1 MRRMLIAST
10 ILLLMVLSPWTYA
23 TENLEEN
30 SESNAS
36 GRAADIVISELFIS
50 PNNLVS
56 NENSTNLY
64 GAVDWNG
71 DQDYGK
77 YSDQFIEI
85 WNSGDSAEDI
95 SSWILSTTSGS
106 PPCQL
111 AYDTMLN
118 ADARIVVFRADSDLD
133 LSYFDGETVSISDT
147 SSTVVDSMSFPAGDS
162 SYGQSY
168 IEENGVLT
176 KDDPTPGRAADFSG
190 DYTVPDNIVK
200 CYKLSNTDSSRAF
213 LLKGRV
219 VTMDGETNVINDGN
233 VMIRDGKITGVWAS
247 NANPPAGVDFSDV
260 PIVNTDGTIYP
271 GLIDLHNHVHYNHI
285 PLWDFDVHL
294 SDAQKS
300 EEGGYTN
307 RYQWGNNW
315 DYGPS
320 ITWMKTNIQSNYR
333 WDMASEQMK
342 YAEVQAVSGGV
353 TAMQG
358 SPSSGTQAWDSIL
371 SRNVEL
377 YNFGQDGISTCAVC
391 GAADSDYTGSHLIS
405 QSESGTLNAW
415 FVHLAEGVDSSSKA
429 EFDALWDKGLIMEET
444 VVIHG
449 TALDS
454 SQFSKMASV
463 GSNLVWS
470 PLSNLLLYGDTTDV
484 VAADQAG
491 VSISISPDWG
501 PSGSKNNFHELKV
514 ADMWNSNNMNGHF
527 SNYELVEMVT
537 SNPAD
542 ATGWTPF
549 VGRVK
554 ADLFADLVVIDT
566 FHDDPYRNLI
576 EAIDADVALTVVQ
589 GKAVFGDIDLM
600 QQLQGD
606 DWEYVNGTDFQ
617 KAVDVTSMT
626 EVDGSQT
633 FQEIEAGLAMAMRHE
648 FNDMKENW
656 NEFSDMTDSEIN
668 AWLNS
673 TFDGDYRD
681 DVSHL
686 KNMTL
691 DPIFTSGDARYFD
704 VINRSTHANYH
715 IDMTKLYDD
724 YYTVEMVN
732 GDRTN
737 VNVVLPD
744 DDNSGSNNGGSNNG
758 GSNNGG
764 SNNGGN
770 NNGNTDNTGD
780 TTTLPGPTDD
790 NNTDDQDDMFTDL
803 PDDDFIDDAEADEG
817 TKNQLKL
824 ILLIIVVALLFGLY
838 VISKT
843 SDDDE
848 LLTSQ
853 NSVVDKIWDDDDLNE
868 TTMPETETQ
877 KVDEKSIDTKSIDIK
892 DKVASAMK
900 SSGLSAVRLFT
911 AIDQTD
917 DGFVSRREIRT
928 AVNTL
933 LKDSVKVSDIDAMLE
948 TFDANGDGVISLDE
962 FLSVMEEHEPKQFV
976 PVLPDLKPP
985 GKKK

>member
-1 MRRMLIAST
+1 MRRVLIAAGLV
-10 ILLLMVLSPWTYA
+10 LLF
-23 TENLEEN
+23 
-30 SESNAS
+30 
-36 GRAADIVISELFIS
+36 VISSYSSTADSLDSSQVSTADGRDSNVVIAELFVS
-50 PNNLVS
+50 PNNLVANDTS
-56 NENSTNLY
+56 DNVY

-71 DQDYGK
+71 DGDYGK
-77 YSDQFIEI
+77 FSDQFIEI
-85 WNSGDSAEDI
+85 WNSGDTAQDV
-95 SSWILSTTSGS
+95 SSWLLSTTSGS

-111 AYDTMLN
+111 PYNTTLN
-118 ADARIVVFRADSDLD
+118 AGERIVVFRADSDLD
-133 LSYFDGETVSISDT
+133 LSYFDGETVTISDT
-147 SSTVVDSMSFPAGDS
+147 DMNPVSSMSFPAGDS
-162 SYGQSY
+162 SYGRSY
-168 IEENGVLT
+168 ISDDGT
-176 KDDPTPGRAADFSG
+176 ISKDDPTPGRPADFSEP
-190 DYTVPDNIVK
+190 YTVPDNIVN

-219 VTMDGETNVINDGN
+219 VTMDGESNVINDGN
-233 VMIRDGKITGVWAS
+233 VMIRDGKITGVWPS
-247 NANPPAGVDFSDV
+247 NSNPPAGVDFTDV
-260 PIVNTDGTIYP
+260 PIVETEGTIYP

-294 SDAQKS
+294 SESQKS

-307 RYQWGNNW
+307 RYQWGNNR

-320 ITWMKTNIQSNYR
+320 ITWMKTNIQSTYR

-391 GAADSDYTGSHLIS
+391 GAADDDYTGSHLIS
-405 QSESGTLNAW
+405 QSEAGTLNAW
-415 FVHLAEGVDSSSKA
+415 FVHLSEGVDQSSKD
-429 EFDALWDKGLIMEET
+429 EFDALWNKGLIMDET
-444 VVIHG
+444 IVIHG

-463 GSNLVWS
+463 NSELVWS

-484 VAADQAG
+484 VAAHQAG

-501 PSGSKNNFHELKV
+501 PSGSKNNLHELKV
-514 ADMWNSNNMNGHF
+514 ADMWNTNNLGGHF

-542 ATGWTPF
+542 ATGWAPF
-549 VGRVK
+549 VGRIK
-554 ADLFADLVVIDT
+554 ADLYADLVVIDT
-566 FHDDPYRNLI
+566 FHEDPYRNLI

-589 GKAVFGDIDLM
+589 GKAVFGDVDIM

-606 DWEYVNGTDFQ
+606 DWEYVNGEDFQ
-617 KAVDVTSMT
+617 KAVDVTSLT

-633 FQEIEAGLAMAMRHE
+633 FAEIEAGLAMAMRHE
-648 FNDMKENW
+648 FDDMKNNW
-656 NEFSDMTDSEIN
+656 VEFNGDTDDEIN
-668 AWLNS
+668 AWLNT

-681 DVSHL
+681 EVNRL

-691 DPIFTSGDARYFD
+691 DPIFTTGDDRYFD
-704 VINRSTHANYH
+704 VINRSGHANFH
-715 IDMTKLYDD
+715 IDLSKLYDD

-732 GDRTN
+732 GDRININIQLPEDN
-737 VNVVLPD
+737 VNT
-744 DDNSGSNNGGSNNG
+744 
-758 GSNNGG
+758 
-764 SNNGGN
+764 GN
-770 NNGNTDNTGD
+770 NNGGTDDNNNAGD
-780 TTTLPGPTDD
+780 TTTLPGPVD
-790 NNTDDQDDMFTDL
+790 NNTVDDEDDMFADL
-803 PDDDFIDDAEADEG
+803 PDDQFIDESEASQE

-824 ILLIIVVALLFGLY
+824 ILGLIVIILLFGLY
-838 VISKT
+838 VVSRT
-843 SDDDE
+843 DDSDE
-848 LLTSQ
+848 LLNSQ
-853 NSVVDKIWDDDDLNE
+853 NSVVEKIWDDDEINE
-868 TTMPETETQ
+868 TKEPMAVENEETT
-877 KVDEKSIDTKSIDIK
+877 SNTNIDIK

-917 DGFVSRREIRT
+917 DGYVSRREIRT

-933 LKDSVKVSDIDAMLE
+933 LKDSVKISDIDAMLE

-962 FLSVMEEHEPKQFV
+962 FLSVMEQHQPKQFV
-976 PVLPDLKPP
+976 PVLPDLRPP
-985 GKKK
+985 PK

>member
-23 TENLEEN
+23 TDNLDQSN
-30 SESNAS
+30 ESNAS
-36 GRAADIVISELFIS
+36 GRAANIVISELFIS

-85 WNSGDSAEDI
+85 WNSGDSAQDV

-111 AYDTMLN
+111 AYNTTLN

-147 SSTVVDSMSFPAGDS
+147 SSTLVDSMSFPAEDS

-233 VMIRDGKITGVWAS
+233 VMVRDGKITGVWAS

-260 PIVNTDGTIYP
+260 PIVNTEGTIYP

-285 PLWDFDVHL
+285 PLWDFEVHL

-405 QSESGTLNAW
+405 QSEAGTLNAW

-514 ADMWNSNNMNGHF
+514 ADMWNTNNMNGHF

-566 FHDDPYRNLI
+566 FHEDPYRNLI

-606 DWEYVNGTDFQ
+606 DWEYVNGPDFQ

-633 FQEIEAGLAMAMRHE
+633 FAEIEAGLAMAMRHE

-656 NEFSDMTDSEIN
+656 NEFNDMTDSEIN

-704 VINRSTHANYH
+704 VINRSSHANFH

-732 GDRTN
+732 GDRVN

-744 DDNSGSNNGGSNNG
+744 DDNTGSNNGDST
-758 GSNNGG
+758 
-764 SNNGGN
+764 N
-770 NNGNTDNTGD
+770 NNNDNSDDNSDNNGD

-790 NNTDDQDDMFTDL
+790 NNTDDQDNMFTDL
-803 PDDDFIDDAEADEG
+803 PDDDFIDDAEADES

-853 NSVVDKIWDDDDLNE
+853 NSVVDKIWDDDELNE
-868 TTMPETETQ
+868 TAMLETE
-877 KVDEKSIDTKSIDIK
+877 KVDDKSSEAKSIDIK

-917 DGFVSRREIRT
+917 DGYVSRREIRT

-962 FLSVMEEHEPKQFV
+962 FLNVMEEHEPKQFV

>member
-1 MRRMLIAST
+1 
-10 ILLLMVLSPWTYA
+10 MVLSPWTYA

-744 DDNSGSNNGGSNNG
+744 DNSGN
-758 GSNNGG
+758 
-764 SNNGGN
+764 NNGGN
-770 NNGNTDNTGD
+770 TDNNNGNSGDNSGNNGD
-780 TTTLPGPTDD
+780 TTTLPGPTDN

-803 PDDDFIDDAEADEG
+803 PDDDFIDEAEADES

-843 SDDDE
+843 NDDDE

-853 NSVVDKIWDDDDLNE
+853 NSVVDKIWDDDDIND
-868 TTMPETETQ
+868 TTMPEKEPTEQ
-877 KVDEKSIDTKSIDIK
+877 NSSDAKSIDIK

-917 DGFVSRREIRT
+917 DGYVSRREIRT

-933 LKDSVKVSDIDAMLE
+933 LKDSVKVSDIEAMLE

-962 FLSVMEEHEPKQFV
+962 FLNVMEEHEPKQFV

>member
-1 MRRMLIAST
+1 MRRVLIAAGLV
-10 ILLLMVLSPWTYA
+10 LLF
-23 TENLEEN
+23 
-30 SESNAS
+30 
-36 GRAADIVISELFIS
+36 VISSYSSTADSLDSSQVSTADGRDSNVVIAELFVS
-50 PNNLVS
+50 PNNLVANDTS
-56 NENSTNLY
+56 DNVY

-71 DQDYGK
+71 DGDYGK
-77 YSDQFIEI
+77 FSDQFIEI
-85 WNSGDSAEDI
+85 WNSGDTAQDV
-95 SSWILSTTSGS
+95 SSWLLSTTSGS

-111 AYDTMLN
+111 PYNTTLN
-118 ADARIVVFRADSDLD
+118 AGERIVVFRADSDLD
-133 LSYFDGETVSISDT
+133 LSYFDGETVTISDT
-147 SSTVVDSMSFPAGDS
+147 DMNPVNSMSFPAGDS
-162 SYGQSY
+162 SYGRSY
-168 IEENGVLT
+168 ISDDGT
-176 KDDPTPGRAADFSG
+176 ISKDDPTPGRPADFSEP
-190 DYTVPDNIVK
+190 YTVPDNIVN

-219 VTMDGETNVINDGN
+219 VTMDGESNVINDGN
-233 VMIRDGKITGVWAS
+233 VMIRDGKITGVWPS
-247 NANPPAGVDFSDV
+247 SSNPPAGVDFTDV
-260 PIVNTDGTIYP
+260 PIVETEGTIYP

-294 SDAQKS
+294 SESQKS

-320 ITWMKTNIQSNYR
+320 ITWMKTNIQSTYR

-391 GAADSDYTGSHLIS
+391 GAADDDYTGSHLIS
-405 QSESGTLNAW
+405 QSEAGTLNAW
-415 FVHLAEGVDSSSKA
+415 FVHLSEGVDQSSKD
-429 EFDALWDKGLIMEET
+429 EFDALWNKGLIMDET
-444 VVIHG
+444 IVIHG

-463 GSNLVWS
+463 NSELVWS

-484 VAADQAG
+484 VAAHQAG

-501 PSGSKNNFHELKV
+501 PSGSKNNLHELKV
-514 ADMWNSNNMNGHF
+514 ADMWNTNNLGGHF
-527 SNYELVEMVT
+527 SDYELVEMVT

-542 ATGWTPF
+542 ATGWAPF
-549 VGRVK
+549 VGRIK
-554 ADLFADLVVIDT
+554 ADLYADLVVIDT
-566 FHDDPYRNLI
+566 FHEDPYRNLI

-589 GKAVFGDIDLM
+589 GKAVFGDVDIM

-606 DWEYVNGTDFQ
+606 DWEYVNGKDFQ
-617 KAVDVTSMT
+617 KAVDVTSLT

-633 FQEIEAGLAMAMRHE
+633 FAEIEAGLAMAMRHE
-648 FNDMKENW
+648 FDDMKNNW
-656 NEFSDMTDSEIN
+656 VEFNGDTDDEIN
-668 AWLNS
+668 AWLNT

-681 DVSHL
+681 EVNRL

-691 DPIFTSGDARYFD
+691 DPIFTTGDDRYFD
-704 VINRSTHANYH
+704 VINRSGHANFH
-715 IDMTKLYDD
+715 IDLSKLYDD

-732 GDRTN
+732 GDRININIQLPEDN
-737 VNVVLPD
+737 VNT
-744 DDNSGSNNGGSNNG
+744 
-758 GSNNGG
+758 
-764 SNNGGN
+764 GN
-770 NNGNTDNTGD
+770 NNGGTDDNNNAGD
-780 TTTLPGPTDD
+780 TTTLPGPVD
-790 NNTDDQDDMFTDL
+790 NNTVDDEDDMFADL
-803 PDDDFIDDAEADEG
+803 PDDQFIDESEASQE

-824 ILLIIVVALLFGLY
+824 ILGLIVIILLFGLY
-838 VISKT
+838 VVSRT
-843 SDDDE
+843 DDSDE
-848 LLTSQ
+848 LLNSQ
-853 NSVVDKIWDDDDLNE
+853 NSVVEKIWDDDEVNE
-868 TTMPETETQ
+868 TKEPMAVENEETT
-877 KVDEKSIDTKSIDIK
+877 SNTNIDIK

-917 DGFVSRREIRT
+917 DGYVSRREIRT

-933 LKDSVKVSDIDAMLE
+933 LKDSVKISDIDAMLE

-962 FLSVMEEHEPKQFV
+962 FLSVMEQHQPKQFV

-985 GKKK
+985 PK